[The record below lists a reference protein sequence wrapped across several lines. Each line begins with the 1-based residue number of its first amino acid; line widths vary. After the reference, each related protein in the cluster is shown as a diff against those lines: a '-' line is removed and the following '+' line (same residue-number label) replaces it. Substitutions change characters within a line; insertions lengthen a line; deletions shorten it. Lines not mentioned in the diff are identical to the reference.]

1 MHILYIILHALSIA
15 LMLKAFEMLF
25 IIYPPFIWVREKL
38 LSRLPQFLRT
48 ILYEC
53 VFCMTA
59 FYGTL
64 FILLFYATLPI
75 GWVDA
80 KEFIL
85 IYLLSIGILTQ
96 LK

>member
-15 LMLKAFEMLF
+15 LMLKAFEILF
-25 IIYPPFIWVREKL
+25 IIYPPFVWVKENI
-38 LSRLPQFLRT
+38 LSKLPQVLRT

-53 VFCMTA
+53 IFCMTS

-64 FILLFYATLPI
+64 FILLFYVTLPI
-75 GWVDA
+75 EWSDVKDY
-80 KEFIL
+80 IL
-85 IYLLSIGILTQ
+85 IYLFSIGILTQ